1 MGISTGSN
9 SKPWDEFRSITPYSL
24 DSSWADRLAALGMV
38 PTPVKASTKKEVM
51 QKMTLESPKQ
61 HYKPVRIIYNSPAT
75 IVFWSDGTKTV
86 VKKRKGEKFN
96 EYNAFCAALA
106 KKVFE
111 SNSAVNRIV
120 SSGTHQD

>member
-1 MGISTGSN
+1 MSSN
-9 SKPWDEFRSITPYSL
+9 SKPWDSFSAIVPYHL
-24 DSSWADRLAALGMV
+24 DDSWTDRLAMLGV
-38 PTPVKASTKKEVM
+38 TSAPNTKAFIKKEAM
-51 QKMTLESPKQ
+51 RKMTQESPKQ
-61 HYKPVRIIYNSPAT
+61 HYKPVRIIYNPPAT

>member
-1 MGISTGSN
+1 ML
-9 SKPWDEFRSITPYSL
+9 R
-24 DSSWADRLAALGMV
+24 
-38 PTPVKASTKKEVM
+38 
-51 QKMTLESPKQ
+51 ESPKQ

-86 VKKRKGEKFN
+86 VKKRKGERFN

-111 SNSAVNRIV
+111 SNSAVNKIV
-120 SSGTHQD
+120 KSGTHQD